1 MLIMHREIWTSM
13 QQHVMEE
20 DPLEACGL
28 LAGVDH
34 RVEKVLPVRN
44 AAQSRVRFSMDAQG
58 QFNAFK
64 WIEKNDL
71 SLVGI
76 FHSHPKGPATLSE
89 SDIAESAYKVV
100 HILWA
105 RTEELWK
112 AYGYWIEG
120 TAVSEAALQVI
131 DRSNST

>member
-1 MLIMHREIWTSM
+1 MYSMLSMHRELWTEM
-13 QQHVMEE
+13 QQHVMGE

-28 LAGVDH
+28 LAGIDH
-34 RVEKVLPVRN
+34 QVKKVLPVRN

-58 QFNAFK
+58 QFNAFE
-64 WIEKNDL
+64 WIENSGL

-76 FHSHPKGPATLSE
+76 FHSHPKGPVTLSE
-89 SDIAESAYKVV
+89 SDIAESAYEVV

-105 RTEELWK
+105 RSEELWK

-120 TAVSEAALQVI
+120 KTVSEVALQVK
-131 DRSNST
+131 D